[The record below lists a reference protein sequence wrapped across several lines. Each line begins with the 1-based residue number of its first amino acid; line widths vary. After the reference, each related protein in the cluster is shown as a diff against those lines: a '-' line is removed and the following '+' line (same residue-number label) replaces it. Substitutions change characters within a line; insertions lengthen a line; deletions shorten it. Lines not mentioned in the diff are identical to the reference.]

1 MAEPNDLINMLARF
15 TPTTELN
22 RDELLFRAGRASAPS
37 PRWWKRATAALA
49 VAQAVTLALLLHP
62 PEPRP
67 AAAPPVAAPA
77 PPDAEPAP
85 PLPPS
90 SYLVLSHTWENGD
103 ALPPPAAPTPDSRPA
118 KPLTAGSR
126 APLID

>member
-1 MAEPNDLINMLARF
+1 MAEPNDLIDTLARF
-15 TPTTELN
+15 TPAAGLN

-37 PRWWKRATAALA
+37 ARWWKRATAAIA
-49 VAQAVTLALLLHP
+49 VTQAVTLALLLRP
-62 PEPRP
+62 PEPQP
-67 AAAPPVAAPA
+67 VAAPPAAAPA

-90 SYLVLSHTWENGD
+90 SYLVLSHAWESDN
-103 ALPPPAAPTPDSRPA
+103 ALPPPAAPASGDRPA

-126 APLID
+126 ATLID